1 MFNIGGGEIIGLAVL
16 GMILVGPERM
26 PSIAADAARYLNKL
40 KKFAQNATDELK
52 ENLGPGYEDL
62 KVTDLNPKKFIKKT
76 IGDAMEQVE
85 EKPAAKVR
93 SGFVMNLVD
102 QITEALSK
110 VNDPELH
117 KPITELGMVET
128 ITVSDGI
135 AKLKILLT
143 IVGCPM
149 KDRLQSDIT
158 NSLSD
163 LAEIKKVEIEFGVMS
178 EEQRNNVKKI
188 IRGGREKFIPFAQPD
203 SLTRVLGIASGK
215 GGVGKSSVTV
225 NLAVAAAKRGL
236 KVGILDADV
245 YGHSVPRLM
254 GILDQRPT
262 AIDQTFIPVENYGV
276 KVVSMEMFKPE
287 RSDPVAYRGP
297 LLHRVLEQ
305 LLSDAYWGD
314 LDLLLLDLPPGTG
327 DIAISLGQL
336 IPTSEI
342 VVVTTP
348 QIAAAEVAE
357 RAGRIAHQ
365 MKQPV
370 LGVIENM
377 SDTSCGKCGEVISI
391 FGSGGGEETA
401 KRLSEL
407 VGADVPLLAKV
418 PFDSQV
424 REGGDI
430 GDPAVLTNEKIQ
442 NAFNQILDKIIIR
455 PRSLVGVRLGVS
467 N

>member
-1 MFNIGGGEIIGLAVL
+1 MSTVELINTAL
-16 GMILVGPERM
+16 GTVI
-26 PSIAADAARYLNKL
+26 
-40 KKFAQNATDELK
+40 
-52 ENLGPGYEDL
+52 
-62 KVTDLNPKKFIKKT
+62 
-76 IGDAMEQVE
+76 
-85 EKPAAKVR
+85 
-93 SGFVMNLVD
+93 
-102 QITEALSK
+102 
-110 VNDPELH
+110 DPELH
-117 KPITELGMVET
+117 KPLPELGMVES
-128 ITVSDGI
+128 VNFADGI
-135 AKLKILLT
+135 AKIGILLT

-149 KDRLQSDIT
+149 KDRLHSDIT
-158 NSLSD
+158 KSLANIS
-163 LAEIKKVEIEFGVMS
+163 EVKTVEINFGVMN
-178 EEQRNNVKKI
+178 EEQRNNVKKL

-225 NLAVAAAKRGL
+225 NLAVAAAARGL

-245 YGHSVPRLM
+245 YGHSIPRLM

-342 VVVTTP
+342 IVVTTP
-348 QIAAAEVAE
+348 QIAAAEIAE

-365 MKQPV
+365 IKQPV
-370 LGVIENM
+370 IGVIENM
-377 SDTSCGKCGEVISI
+377 SESINPESGEKISI

-401 KRLSEL
+401 KRLSNL
-407 VGADVPLLAKV
+407 IGVDVPLLAKI
-418 PFDSQV
+418 PFNPIL
-424 REGGDI
+424 REGGDEGNPI
-430 GDPAVLTNEKIQ
+430 ALTDKGFAKIFDEVLDQ
-442 NAFNQILDKIIIR
+442 IIIR
-455 PRSLVGVRLGVS
+455 PKSLVGVRL
-467 N
+467 NINT